1 MKIITYSLRN
11 YEQNSEQYY
20 KDVNVALYLA
30 DRIAVMNNGAIVQVG
45 TPEEIFKKP
54 NSIFVANF
62 IGMKDSFK
70 NRIDNSKADH
80 YYADA
85 SFAK

>member
-1 MKIITYSLRN
+1 
-11 YEQNSEQYY
+11 
-20 KDVNVALYLA
+20 
-30 DRIAVMNNGAIVQVG
+30 MNNGSIVQVG